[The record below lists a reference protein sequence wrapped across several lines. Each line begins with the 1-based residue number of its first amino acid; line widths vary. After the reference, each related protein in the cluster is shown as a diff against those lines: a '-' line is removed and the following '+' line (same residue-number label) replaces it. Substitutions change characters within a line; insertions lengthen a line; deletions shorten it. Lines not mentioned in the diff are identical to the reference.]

1 MKKLSRVKEYA
12 ARYLHQDVKMSFK
25 DIAKELN
32 VSEETIRNT
41 LEVPKE
47 ESPLKTVTS
56 KTSDFIN
63 ETSMKG
69 TQNVMI
75 MTEGASQRLDGIA
88 EQQRSEGPN
97 PKYTNVI
104 RKARE

>member
-1 MKKLSRVKEYA
+1 M
-12 ARYLHQDVKMSFK
+12 
-25 DIAKELN
+25 
-32 VSEETIRNT
+32 
-41 LEVPKE
+41 
-47 ESPLKTVTS
+47 TS

>member
-1 MKKLSRVKEYA
+1 MSVRNNQEY
-12 ARYLHQDVKMSFK
+12 
-25 DIAKELN
+25 
-32 VSEETIRNT
+32 

-104 RKARE
+104 RKARNKYLSKYSNGKEVTAAQYITEIICEHKPF